1 MFRGITPEYTLPMEF
16 KKPSFWR
23 GALFGSIAAY
33 LFLVLS
39 GGYSLL
45 PVRRL
50 YILIAFV
57 FVVDLVVE
65 RARRPSEI
73 TSLAADGDRGKPQA

>member
-1 MFRGITPEYTLPMEF
+1 MPVEF

-23 GALFGSIAAY
+23 GALFGLIAAY

-39 GGYSLL
+39 GGYHLL

-57 FVVDLVVE
+57 FVVNLVVE
-65 RARRPSEI
+65 RAGGSIEI
-73 TSLAADGDRGKPQA
+73 TTLAPGSNQGKPQA

>member
-1 MFRGITPEYTLPMEF
+1 MEF

-23 GALFGSIAAY
+23 GALFGLMAAY
-33 LFLVLS
+33 LFLLLN

-50 YILIAFV
+50 YILIAIV
-57 FVVDLVVE
+57 FVVNLVVE
-65 RARRPSEI
+65 RARRPIEI
-73 TSLAADGDRGKPQA
+73 TTLAADSSRSKPHA